1 MSIAPVEGFPPPGN
15 ELSGSHQL
23 ANPQTRVHSATAEAS
38 QALSDAP
45 PKPDGNAQKHVS
57 STYELLPDVVE
68 VHQDPDIKGQI
79 IVQYLDQARNVILQV
94 PSNQELNVEHGIA
107 QGISARGKTASNRG
121 YGADRKRRRKELW
134 GLASTRQ
141 AC

>member
-23 ANPQTRVHSATAEAS
+23 ANPQTRVQSAATEAS
-38 QALSDAP
+38 QPLSDAL
-45 PKPDGNAQKHVS
+45 PKPEGSAQKHVS

-68 VHQDPDIKGQI
+68 VHQDPDIRGQI
-79 IVQYLDQARNVILQV
+79 IVQYLDQAHNVILQV

-107 QGISARGKTASNRG
+107 QEFQQEAKLRATVATAHPGSEGEKT
-121 YGADRKRRRKELW
+121 YGN
-134 GLASTRQ
+134 
-141 AC
+141 

>member
-1 MSIAPVEGFPPPGN
+1 MSIAPVEGFPRPGN

-23 ANPQTRVHSATAEAS
+23 ADPQTRVQSATAEAS
-38 QALSDAP
+38 QPLSDAP
-45 PKPDGNAQKHVS
+45 PKPERSAQKHVS

-79 IVQYLDQARNVILQV
+79 IVQYLDQAHNVILQV

-107 QGISARGKTASNRG
+107 QEFQQEAKLRATVATAHPGSEGEKT
-121 YGADRKRRRKELW
+121 YGN
-134 GLASTRQ
+134 
-141 AC
+141 